1 MPRSSRAPLLNRKTS
16 WFAGVDGGGTKTVAV
31 VVDDHGKLI
40 GRGEAGPGNVHVAGW
55 RLATQA
61 VQGAMD
67 DALRQ
72 ARGTRSRGTTI
83 PLQGMCVGMAG
94 LDGTRN
100 VRRFESFLRRL
111 KLASKVRVVTD
122 AEILLAAGLAEGKT
136 ERNTATLALI
146 SGTGSICWGQSP
158 TGESARTG
166 GWGHVVGDEGSGFA
180 LGKAAL
186 RVLFETEDGRRSAT
200 RLQQAILKQ
209 LGFPD
214 AVSLMVHMTKPER
227 RKDEFATLAPV
238 VFALAKRGES
248 DCRKL
253 IDEAALDLAALV
265 DGVVRRLA
273 AQRYTLVLGGGV
285 LANEPGFRRQVV
297 AACGRRPGRIVV
309 ARLPA
314 LGAARLAIQG
324 NDSK

>member
-1 MPRSSRAPLLNRKTS
+1 MPRSSRAPILNRKKP

-31 VVDDHGKLI
+31 VVDDLGKLI

-55 RLATQA
+55 RLATEA
-61 VQGAMD
+61 VARAIA

-72 ARGTRSRGTTI
+72 ARGARSRKTTV

-111 KLASKVRVVTD
+111 NLASRVRVVTD
-122 AEILLAAGLAEGKT
+122 AEILLAAGLADGKHQPK
-136 ERNTATLALI
+136 TATLALV
-146 SGTGSICWGQSP
+146 SGTGSICWGQSA
-158 TGESARTG
+158 TGETARAG

-180 LGKAAL
+180 LGKSAL
-186 RVLFETEDGRRSAT
+186 RVFFETEDGRRNAT
-200 RLQQAILKQ
+200 RLQRAILQ
-209 LGFPD
+209 QMGFPD
-214 AVSLMVHMTKPER
+214 AVSLMVHMTSPDR

-238 VFALAKRGES
+238 VFSLAKRGDS
-248 DCRKL
+248 DCRRL
-253 IDEAALDLAALV
+253 IGEAARELAALV

-273 AQRYTLVLGGGV
+273 AKRYTLVLGGGV
-285 LANEPGFRRQVV
+285 LANEPGFRKQVA
-297 AACGRRPGRIVV
+297 AACGQRPGRIVV

-324 NDSK
+324 DDA

>member
-1 MPRSSRAPLLNRKTS
+1 MPRSSRAPILNRKTP

-31 VVDDHGKLI
+31 VVDDQGKLI

-55 RLATQA
+55 RLATSA
-61 VQGAMD
+61 VERAIG

-72 ARGTRSRGTTI
+72 AHGARSRKI
-83 PLQGMCVGMAG
+83 FPLRGMCVGMAG
-94 LDGTRN
+94 LDGTQN

-111 KLASKVRVVTD
+111 KLASQVRVVTD
-122 AEILLAAGLAEGKT
+122 AEILLVAGLADGKNK
-136 ERNTATLALI
+136 RNTATLALV
-146 SGTGSICWGQSP
+146 SGTGSICWGQSA
-158 TGESARTG
+158 TGETARAG

-186 RVLFETEDGRRSAT
+186 RVFFETEDGRKNAT
-200 RLQQAILKQ
+200 RLQRAILHQ

-214 AVSLMVHMTKPER
+214 AVSLMVHMTSPER

-238 VFALAKRGES
+238 VFALAKRGDI
-248 DCRKL
+248 DCRRL
-253 IDEAALDLAALV
+253 LAEAARDLAALV
-265 DGVVRRLA
+265 DGVVRRLGA
-273 AQRYTLVLGGGV
+273 KRYTLVLGGGV
-285 LANEPGFRRQVV
+285 LANEPGFRKQVA
-297 AACGRRPGRIVV
+297 AACGHKPGRIVV

-324 NDSK
+324 KDG